1 MAAHPSNPAAKDEPE
16 VAFLLGLPFHRMTM
30 RETVAEAIRVV
41 ERGIPRYFVTANA
54 DFVAQAYENPR
65 LRDILVHAHRAVC
78 DGMPLVWLSRLFP
91 PRLPERV
98 AGSDLVFELFRE
110 GSARAWRFFFL
121 GSDEATL
128 ATVGEVLA
136 KRYPGLTVA
145 GSFSPPFAP
154 VEKWPNE
161 EIARAI
167 QEARPHVLLVAVGCP
182 KQEYW
187 ISQYGSRLNVPLSI
201 GIGASLDFI
210 SGRQVRAPRWMQKT
224 GMEWIWRMGTDP
236 GRLVARYWKD
246 FRYLFRLAF
255 RQWRLTRQS
264 QARPLDLRTVSADT
278 PVAGD
283 HVSVLTWVGTVEA
296 ANVAF
301 HALPPEQGRPV
312 LLDLADVTFMDS
324 AGIGRL
330 LQVARQC
337 RDTKQPFA
345 LLRPSPQVRQIL
357 KNLRLEAQL
366 PIVENPADF
375 PPPKALPAS

>member
-1 MAAHPSNPAAKDEPE
+1 MAAHTSNPAAKDEPE

-30 RETVAEAIRVV
+30 GETVAEAIRIV
-41 ERGIPRYFVTANA
+41 EGGIPRYFVTANA

-110 GSARAWRFFFL
+110 GSARTWRFFFL

-136 KRYPGLTVA
+136 KHYPGLTVA

-255 RQWRLTRQS
+255 RQWRLTRQG
-264 QARPLDLRTVSADT
+264 QARPLDLQPPATPDT
-278 PVAGD
+278 RLAEGVCQ
-283 HVSVLTWVGTVEA
+283 LTWVGTVEA
-296 ANVAF
+296 ANVEF
-301 HALPPEQGRPV
+301 HALPPEPARPV
-312 LLDLADVTFMDS
+312 LLDLSDVTFMDS

-330 LQVARQC
+330 LQVVRQC
-337 RDTKQPFA
+337 RDQRQPFA
-345 LLRPSPQVRQIL
+345 LFRPSPQVRKIL
-357 KNLRLEAQL
+357 KDLRLEEQVPVAED
-366 PIVENPADF
+366 PSDF
-375 PPPKALPAS
+375 PPRATLNLS